1 MCGRMGF
8 GRNRRNSFIAF
19 RSKYPRTTASFRNP
33 NMCSFPSA
41 PVVICWPMFF
51 FSLGMARE
59 REAHGIVTSIAYIY
73 ANIQIWALYL
83 FIYEKMR
90 FYFSSN
96 SLARHWCVRRVRTY
110 SCCCLSVLADSLVLL
125 SFEHCNFFLCAKVF
139 VRLKYGNRN
148 SFFSLFCSKY
158 E

>member
-1 MCGRMGF
+1 MSERRMCGRMG
-8 GRNRRNSFIAF
+8 FIAF

-59 REAHGIVTSIAYIY
+59 GSPWHCNVNCILY

-148 SFFSLFCSKY
+148 SFFFLFCSNY